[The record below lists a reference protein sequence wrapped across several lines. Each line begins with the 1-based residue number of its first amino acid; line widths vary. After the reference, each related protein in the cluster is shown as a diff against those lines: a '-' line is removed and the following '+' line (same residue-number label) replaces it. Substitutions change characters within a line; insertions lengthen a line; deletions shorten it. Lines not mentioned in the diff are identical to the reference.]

1 MERINSLFQEIKEL
15 QEHYHELEHCEAYGF
30 NIFSV
35 LLKSGDEVNLHTK
48 FIYELLNPTGTHRQ
62 GRLFLELFLQ
72 ELSLDI
78 PQDRVDVFREKE
90 NIDILLQSTE
100 TSIIVE
106 NKIYTQD
113 HSSQLSRY
121 WKNIHFQGYKESN
134 IHLIYLTLFGE
145 QPLET
150 IMQDKVCCISYKKE
164 IVKWLER
171 CVEETQKIPILRETL
186 VQYLNLVKELTH
198 QSKEKGLVMEIKELL
213 LKENNLESI
222 LAIES
227 SIIEAKIEV
236 QFNFWQILLSNLFP
250 HYAFS
255 FYNTNN
261 DKGLKSSIRRYYQQQ
276 KNIKDYGIKYQID
289 ENLNFFIELR
299 KNIYYG
305 FEFLDEYGITQEQQE
320 VLGNLDIEW
329 REVTDTVY
337 WRYPTK
343 ALNFKD
349 FNHSN
354 IFDLIDKEQREK
366 DIKKIS
372 NEIIRLISQYKKQY
386 KKDMLCLEK

>member
-1 MERINSLFQEIKEL
+1 MKRFNSLFQEIKVL
-15 QEHYHELEHCEAYGF
+15 QDGYRERNCREAYGF
-30 NIFSV
+30 NIFTV

-48 FIYELLNPTGTHRQ
+48 FIYELLNPLGTHGQ
-62 GRLFLELFLQ
+62 GRLFLNLFLQ

-78 PQDRVDVFREKE
+78 FQERLEAFREKE
-90 NIDILLQSTE
+90 NIDILLQSE
-100 TSIIVE
+100 DTSIIIE
-106 NKIYTQD
+106 NKIHTQD

-121 WKNIHFQGYKESN
+121 WNTICSQGYKKSN

-145 QPLET
+145 QPLEVK
-150 IMQDKVCCISYKKE
+150 MKDRVCCISYKKE
-164 IVKWLER
+164 ITRWLKR
-171 CVEETQKIPILRETL
+171 CIDEVEQIPVLRETL
-186 VQYLNLVKELTH
+186 VQYLNLVKELTP

-213 LKENNLESI
+213 LKENNLERV

-236 QFNFWQILLSNLFP
+236 QFNFWQTLLSNLFP

-289 ENLNFFIELR
+289 KNLSFFIELR

-305 FEFLDEYGITQEQQE
+305 FEFLDENTITQEQQE
-320 VLGNLDIEW
+320 ILCRLDIEW
-329 REVTDTVY
+329 REITDDVY
-337 WRYPTK
+337 WRYPNK
-343 ALNFKD
+343 PLNFKD

-372 NEIIRLISQYKKQY
+372 NEIIHLISQYEKE
-386 KKDMLCLEK
+386 MLCLEK